1 MLAKEKSFGGKGHER
16 AQGRGDACEHQQEKA
31 GRYPGAQHPLQG
43 QTRVCPALGLLKGAP
58 GGLGPVHEHHRTER
72 QNDQHGASQFDGGTR
87 PRRQAAAENLQAH
100 VRARGVGVAERGHR
114 QREESGGGRLAE
126 RQIASQAR
134 PAQDRLEAGEDHHQG
149 NPGPR
154 RCDADL
160 AGGLLQD
167 QGGPVHRID
176 NNGHGSGYRGL
187 DRRRRAGRTDARHRS
202 RPERRALHADR
213 AQGSAAIPPQDGA
226 LQRPHDGNLPA
237 HGARREDPR
246 CRAGPQRADGCL
258 RDPGDEP
265 AAAAAP
271 AVSIGSRGAARDR
284 RLHRRLDAA
293 RAVSAHFPVHPG
305 APAQVRGAG
314 PARRDGA
321 LRLRIPVARAGR
333 DRRNGAG
340 PVASLRAAYLV
351 GCDGGASRVRNELG
365 IGLRGEGNLLQL
377 RQALYCCDDLYE
389 RIPIGNGPGKG
400 RHYHVADD
408 SATLLIMQDST
419 RHWTLH
425 AIVGEDADMAR
436 QFERTVGVPVKYD
449 MLYVG
454 EWKQNLLLADHYGKG
469 RVFLA
474 GDSVHLVIP
483 TGGLGMNTG
492 VGDAIDLS
500 WKLAGS
506 LRGWGGPN
514 LLASYELERR
524 QIGDRNVSASRY
536 ASLGRRK
543 WRGQYRPDIRDQTA
557 EGQAA
562 REHLAGVADIE
573 QRKTNEMIGAELGY
587 RYVGSPII
595 SEEPGGPEYLLREYV
610 PTTWPGARLPHVWLD
625 GHVALQDR
633 LGPGYT
639 LLRLGAT
646 GEDASALQR
655 SFAAYG
661 APFDVLDVA
670 DDAARDVY
678 GYDLILL
685 RPDLHIVWRG
695 NRLPIEPDELA
706 AMATGHL

>member
-1 MLAKEKSFGGKGHER
+1 M
-16 AQGRGDACEHQQEKA
+16 
-31 GRYPGAQHPLQG
+31 GADTEVLI
-43 QTRVCPALGLLKGAP
+43 VGA
-58 GGLGPVHEHHRTER
+58 GPVGLTLAIDLGQKGVRCTLIERKEAPQFLPKMERCNARTMEI
-72 QNDQHGASQFDGGTR
+72 F
-87 PRRQAAAENLQAH
+87 RRM
-100 VRARGVGVAERGHR
+100 G
-114 QREESGGGRLAE
+114 
-126 RQIASQAR
+126 
-134 PAQDRLEAGEDHHQG
+134 
-149 NPGPR
+149 
-154 RCDADL
+154 L
-160 AGGLLQD
+160 AGKI
-167 QGGPVHRID
+167 RAA
-176 NNGHGSGYRGL
+176 GL
-187 DRRRRAGRTDARHRS
+187 DRNVPMDVYVILAMNQPPLLRLPYPSVA
-202 RPERRALHADR
+202 E
-213 AQGSAAIPPQDGA
+213 AQGQIDACTDGSMPLEPYQLISQYTLEPLLKSVAQALPGVTVRYGCEFLSLEQDATGVT
-226 LQRPHDGNLPA
+226 
-237 HGARREDPR
+237 AR
-246 CRAGPQRADGCL
+246 
-258 RDPGDEP
+258 
-265 AAAAAP
+265 
-271 AVSIGSRGAARDR
+271 V
-284 RLHRRLDAA
+284 
-293 RAVSAHFPVHPG
+293 
-305 APAQVRGAG
+305 
-314 PARRDGA
+314 
-321 LRLRIPVARAGR
+321 
-333 DRRNGAG
+333 RNGAG

-351 GCDGGASRVRNELG
+351 GCDGGASRVRHELG

-425 AIVGEDADMAR
+425 AIVGEDQDMAR

-492 VGDAIDLS
+492 IGDAVDLA

-506 LRGWGGPN
+506 LRGWGGPK
-514 LLASYELERR
+514 LLASYEIERR
-524 QIGDRNVSASRY
+524 QIGDRNVGASRY

-543 WRGQYRPDIRDQTA
+543 WRGEYRPEIRDRTA

-595 SEEPGGPEYLLREYV
+595 REEPGGPEHLFREYV

-655 SFAAYG
+655 SFAAYD

-695 NRLPIEPDELA
+695 NRLAIEPDELA
-706 AMATGHL
+706 AIATGHL